1 MRWRRGAVLVLTQYT
16 EVYYSHV
23 TVDTQGRCALG
34 PVWGMCL
41 LSKYILSRCCMY
53 VVEKEEGWV
62 CWFGAPFKREKKGKH
77 NLKFT
82 PGFSNRRKMERGE
95 MMRKSNI
102 NTTLNLLNRKQLTPI
117 LFLLLLLLFSLSL
130 SQWKKSEH
138 GIGISDPQGIVKIL
152 DWKYVCPLHFFASH
166 LSEIPPL
173 R

>member
-41 LSKYILSRCCMY
+41 LSKYIILSRCCMY
-53 VVEKEEGWV
+53 VVEKEEGCWV

-95 MMRKSNI
+95 MMRKYNI

-117 LFLLLLLLFSLSL
+117 LFFCCCCSLSL
-130 SQWKKSEH
+130 SMKE
-138 GIGISDPQGIVKIL
+138 IGTR
-152 DWKYVCPLHFFASH
+152 DWNFRSAGN
-166 LSEIPPL
+166 